1 MADIYK
7 RLIANLTST
16 GATTVFTVP
25 TADVVKK
32 IPHAGHSTFVVKT
45 LAVHNYH
52 ASDTVTVTITHNDG
66 SNDFEIDEVDVEAT
80 NTTIRQDVKVFQ
92 SGDKLKV
99 TANYSNKHM
108 VTVSLL
114 EIQQQQ

>member
-16 GATTVFTVP
+16 AATTVFTVP
-25 TADVVKK
+25 TADVAATPPV
-32 IPHAGHSTFVVKT
+32 PVSTFVVKT

-66 SNDFEIDEVDVEAT
+66 SNDFEIDKVDVEAT

-99 TANYSNKHM
+99 TANAANKAM

>member
-25 TADVVKK
+25 TADVAASPPV
-32 IPHAGHSTFVVKT
+32 PVSTFVVKT

-99 TANYSNKHM
+99 TANAANKAM

>member
-25 TADVVKK
+25 TADIAASPPVPV
-32 IPHAGHSTFVVKT
+32 STFVVKT
-45 LAVHNYH
+45 LTVHNYH

-99 TANYSNKHM
+99 TANAANKAM